1 MTTVHA
7 DTELAYTGILTHAGE
22 ARHKTID
29 TDGHT
34 VPVLVLHLSTD
45 TAPMRPIY
53 VEQAFPVG
61 HEAQCAAAARRY
73 HKGQRVTVQAPV
85 HHHRLS
91 VVATHIHTEQPTV

>member
-1 MTTVHA
+1 MP
-7 DTELAYTGILTHAGE
+7 DTQLAYTGILTHAGE
-22 ARHKTID
+22 VRHKTID
-29 TDGHT
+29 AAGHI

-45 TAPMRPIY
+45 TAPTQPIY
-53 VEQAFPVG
+53 VEQPFPVG

-73 HKGQRVTVQAPV
+73 VKGQRVTVQAPV